1 MEGQEKAVETKD
13 TDTLQRKHPFDNLS
27 KEELVKK
34 CKHFLM
40 LAQKAKQAKDDA
52 NEEIQR
58 LKEELAKY
66 EGTTEMKSK
75 EAPKH
80 TDATSMQEMI
90 DTLTEQKLSLVIE
103 MDKVLK
109 QSASVERQL
118 EQVKQDER
126 KARQQVNQLT
136 NRVQELETALESAH
150 RQVKRLTRENDDLL
164 QQLDTVELE
173 LRSLRDR
180 GIERTESIKAKQ
192 RIVAVENE
200 MAILQEELDR
210 VNEENKKKNDQ
221 MKQLHD
227 QFSQEKLA
235 YEEQFKRRQ
244 ISWEERICELQD
256 QFKKEKSV
264 FEQTLEQEKK
274 TMEDTLKHEIIS
286 WKNKL
291 NELKEQFLTE
301 KQEMELNAKQQVLTL
316 SEQFENEKLSL
327 EEKHKQ
333 LIREMEEQKIK
344 EMKTVEEGYIQK
356 LQNQEETFAEEK
368 QAYTENFKQQLLT
381 CEKHYKQ
388 ELKLREEK
396 FAQKLKKC
404 EEKFCEEFHIVEDKF
419 LRERHALEEQLKR
432 LQEKAAEEKQC
443 LEQKYNAEIAE
454 LEKKF
459 EQEKT
464 TLMDKLRKEKHIF
477 EEKLQREKNILEEKY
492 RKEIESISE
501 ARNNVK
507 DANLEI
513 EKLTREIQNL
523 FEEKE
528 QFATHVHNLKETLKY
543 TNAEKDAY
551 FQVKERLKHDNE
563 SLLDQLKAIMSEKDR
578 VVSGIENVKQNN
590 AELNQLIQSLGAERE
605 SFLKDIAKLNMEK
618 KKLLE
623 RLDVLEADNS
633 AIIEDN
639 CYLKSELQKLK
650 ELLEKITAEKI
661 LISEDNVCLKSE
673 KQKLN
678 DLLEKVSVE
687 KIVISEENS
696 CLKAEKEKLETTL
709 ESVNA
714 DRTAV
719 LEANTGL
726 KAEKEKVNH
735 ELLQVRAECESLHS
749 EMANAMDMLN
759 NAVHN
764 HLLDKLKV
772 ERLVPDSKENEQ
784 GSADT
789 LVQVNEPKT
798 CATLSD
804 IITSLCESLERISV
818 TRNSASSA
826 NVSDYSGSKEVTES
840 DSQENKSSISGHIQ
854 NSDASSENGT
864 SVEGDRYRDEI
875 QKLHSELEHLNSVIS
890 NMEAHGEELQTEN
903 DSLKEGIRLLIS
915 NVHSDFPPQYNL
927 SETVSEV
934 RYFNNETL
942 DKLGDILG
950 KEQAEKFIEIFCTV
964 KRQAQEINN
973 LKYEI
978 ASITEMSQQEK
989 TDSGEK
995 LLTDLKS
1002 CQDDIRNKV
1011 ELISH
1016 IEEELSQF
1024 LGTQISFQYNSESL
1038 ANLRKELSEKKN
1050 VLEQNSEEVLEL
1062 QNLKATLDSK
1072 SKEYEKLR
1080 SELLFI
1086 QDVSKDK
1093 ERELNLLKERLENI
1107 EEKHKSEICALQE
1120 RHFECEDVLSAMKE
1134 EGFLSDGME
1143 ENSLHSKEA
1152 VMAIIRKLH
1161 NQLGERT
1168 SVIEKLVQQCE
1179 TSKNEL
1185 SRLHDDLKL
1194 IRQERDQF
1202 ESNASH
1208 FKNLVETNNEE
1219 LISLKQSFVDLKSQS
1234 ESCISGLQNNLR
1246 DVQTE
1251 CSMYKKLVE
1260 EQCNDTDSTK
1270 AQLMQVISQSDEV
1283 MVELKKV
1290 QDELRNTTER
1300 LMAKTKEAEEVK
1312 EITNALEK
1320 KNSALLDE
1328 MNKIQDEYNSLK
1340 MQFVA
1345 KQEEVLSLENQLN
1358 TCHKTIEDLQKD
1370 LNLSTE
1376 KCDNKS
1382 KECVALSAEIS
1393 ALKNSAAS
1401 ELNSVREM
1409 HDIAIRKMQHMERE
1423 LNEADN
1429 RFKCQTEEL
1438 KQKTKLLE
1446 EEKQS
1451 KEELNRNLMKIKT
1464 ASKQLNC
1471 SYIELRKQST
1481 SFQAVLREQIVVAT
1495 ATLHT
1500 IIDRLAQ
1507 SQAVESVGILH
1518 DMNEMNQ
1525 ALKLRGETISK
1536 LQEAVSDLE
1545 QQLQET
1551 RKRLASTQEEL
1562 QTVASS
1568 LDKKIVEVQSLETE
1582 NSQQKEEIAQMRS
1595 RLTEFEKE
1603 AAVDVARSE
1612 VTSNSTISKT
1622 EEQARLKDL
1631 EDTFEERYTKLRTVA
1646 VRLKKRVAELTAHLT
1661 QLEAERNKL
1670 LTDKQELQACVTQ
1683 MSAQAKHLQ
1692 TLQQEYD
1699 KLQDTLEQQKAE
1711 MSKAKKN
1718 QDTALADLEK
1728 LRKHLEQCLE
1738 EKLNVEKLLESCSS
1752 EKLTL
1757 ERTWKEQTNQLKN
1770 LRKEVELQN
1779 NSYREKEITVS
1790 QLQEQL
1796 NKLQQKLSEEETNHQ
1811 ATKEALEMSM
1821 QECKK
1826 NSLLTL
1832 EMDDYEKRLSQLTQQ
1847 LEKEKARVSELE
1859 SHLNTQ
1865 REIEQGLH
1873 QQINLLEQRV
1883 TAEETRN
1890 KEAKEQL
1897 NIIRQ
1902 RLCEAESLSKEKE
1915 AVLQDAKRYAEN
1927 LREELEAQQLE
1938 LAATAAEKQKIEAN
1952 SHKQQTVLIEK
1963 VSVLEEQLEKLQHER
1978 DKFST
1983 ELAEVHSE
1991 FESYKIRA
1999 ASVLR
2004 QKARPEET
2012 APVAEDG
2019 AQQEIAQLRKTN
2031 DMLRGKLEEMSTEIA
2046 LLEQELSSVRQE
2058 RARTADQVQELLSTV
2073 STLQQQVEQLQ
2084 EKARDTALQHAEVLR
2099 NQKLHTD
2106 TLVLCYKKQIKELEE
2121 RLADETTAIKQQL
2134 ERTEEKLRVTHK
2146 PVIEVPEKQLK
2157 NEASSFTT
2165 VTSQNMEIAL
2175 LEREE
2180 CEGSENVDS
2189 MSPHLSS
2196 ARDLPKE
2203 PVPLE
2208 RLLESPVD
2216 VDGLPSQETEI
2227 TNTGEHTSPEAALQD
2242 SQLQLRAA
2250 EARGRHLASLLS
2262 EAERELALSQQQA
2275 KLLKDELR
2283 RNQRSAEREQHAHNL
2298 EYLKNVLL
2306 KFVTLQGG
2314 DERTRLVPVLNTILK
2329 LSPEETNQLLAVS
2342 KGGVDASGS
2351 GRGWGSY
2358 LPIWPSL

>member
-1 MEGQEKAVETKD
+1 MMEGQEKAVETKD

-66 EGTTEMKSK
+66 EGTTEVKSK

-80 TDATSMQEMI
+80 TDVTSMQEMI

-227 QFSQEKLA
+227 HFSQEKLA

-256 QFKKEKSV
+256 QFKKEKTIL
-264 FEQTLEQEKK
+264 EQTLEQEKK
-274 TMEDTLKHEIIS
+274 TLEDALKQESIS

-291 NELKEQFLTE
+291 NVMKEQFLTE
-301 KQEMELNAKQQVLTL
+301 KQDMELSAKQQILTL
-316 SEQFENEKLSL
+316 SEQFENEKLTV
-327 EEKHKQ
+327 EEKYKQ
-333 LIREMEEQKIK
+333 LIKEMEEEKSK
-344 EMKTVEEGYIQK
+344 EMKTIEEGYIQK
-356 LQNQEETFAEEK
+356 LQSQEETFTKEK
-368 QAYTENFKQQLLT
+368 QAYAENFKQQLVN

-419 LRERHALEEQLKR
+419 LRERHALEEQLKS
-432 LQEKAAEEKQC
+432 LQEKFAEEKQS
-443 LEQKYNAEIAE
+443 LEQKYSAEIADW
-454 LEKKF
+454 EKKF

-464 TLMDKLRKEKHIF
+464 AMMEKLIKEKHIF
-477 EEKLQREKNILEEKY
+477 EEKLQREKSILEEKY

-513 EKLTREIQNL
+513 EKLTRKIQNL

-605 SFLKDIAKLNMEK
+605 SFVKDIAKLNMEK

-623 RLDVLEADNS
+623 RLDVLESDNS

-696 CLKAEKEKLETTL
+696 CLKAEKEKLETTV
-709 ESVNA
+709 ESINA

-719 LEANTGL
+719 LEANMCL
-726 KAEKEKVNH
+726 KAEKEKVNE
-735 ELLQVRAECESLHS
+735 ELLRVRAECESLHL
-749 EMANAMDMLN
+749 EMTSARATLS

-764 HLLDKLKV
+764 HLLDKFKV
-772 ERLVPDSKENEQ
+772 EGSIPETKENEQ
-784 GSADT
+784 ESADVS
-789 LVQVNEPKT
+789 LAKGD
-798 CATLSD
+798 ATLSD
-804 IITSLCESLERISV
+804 IITSLCENLERIPV
-818 TRNSASSA
+818 TKNNGSSA
-826 NVSDYSGSKEVTES
+826 TISDYSVSKEVTES
-840 DSQENKSSISGHIQ
+840 DSQESKNSILGQIQ
-854 NSDASSENGT
+854 ISDTSSSENGT
-864 SVEGDRYRDEI
+864 SIESDRYKDEI
-875 QKLHSELEHLNSVIS
+875 HKLQSELEHLNLVLS

-903 DSLKEGIRLLIS
+903 DRLKEGIRLLIS
-915 NVHSDFPPQYNL
+915 NVFSDFPQQINVC
-927 SETVSEV
+927 ETISEV
-934 RYFNNETL
+934 CYFNSETL

-950 KEQAEKFIEIFCTV
+950 KEQAEKFIEIV
-964 KRQAQEINN
+964 SIIKHQAQEIGN

-978 ASITEMSQQEK
+978 ASVNALSHQEK
-989 TDSGEK
+989 PESGEK
-995 LLTDLKS
+995 LVTELQS
-1002 CQDDIRNKV
+1002 WQDDIRNKDG
-1011 ELISH
+1011 LINR
-1016 IEEELSQF
+1016 IEVVLSEF
-1024 LGTQISFQYNSESL
+1024 LGTQISFQNTDESL
-1038 ANLRKELSEKKN
+1038 VNLQKELYEKKN
-1050 VLEQNSEEVLEL
+1050 VLKQNSDEVLEL
-1062 QNLKATLDSK
+1062 QNLKATMDAK

-1107 EEKHKSEICALQE
+1107 EEKHRIEICALQE
-1120 RHFECEDVLSAMKE
+1120 RHIECEDFLNAMKE
-1134 EGFLSDGME
+1134 EGLLSDYME
-1143 ENSLHSKEA
+1143 EKTMDSKEA
-1152 VMAIIRKLH
+1152 VMDIIRKLH
-1161 NQLGERT
+1161 SQLAERT

-1179 TSKNEL
+1179 TSGNEVSKL
-1185 SRLHDDLKL
+1185 NDDLKL
-1194 IRQERDQF
+1194 IKQERDQF
-1202 ESNASH
+1202 EANATH
-1208 FKNLVETNNEE
+1208 FKNSLEANNEE
-1219 LISLKQSFVDLKSQS
+1219 LIALKQSFVDLKSQS
-1234 ESCISGLQNNLR
+1234 ESCISALQNNLT
-1246 DVQTE
+1246 DLQNE
-1251 CSMYKKLVE
+1251 CSVYKKLIE
-1260 EQCNDTDSTK
+1260 EKSNDTDNTK
-1270 AQLMQVISQSDEV
+1270 AQLIQVITQSDEV

-1290 QDELRNTTER
+1290 QDELKNTSER
-1300 LMAKTKEAEEVK
+1300 LLEKTKEAEEVK
-1312 EITNALEK
+1312 EIASALEK

-1328 MNKIQDEYNSLK
+1328 VNKIQEEYNSLK
-1340 MQFVA
+1340 LQFVA

-1358 TCHKTIEDLQKD
+1358 TNHKTIEHLKED

-1376 KCDNKS
+1376 KCENKS
-1382 KECVALSAEIS
+1382 KECDALSAEIS
-1393 ALKNSAAS
+1393 SLTTSAAS
-1401 ELNSVREM
+1401 ELNSIKEM
-1409 HDIAIRKMQHMERE
+1409 HEIAIQKMEKE

-1429 RFKCQTEEL
+1429 RFKCQAEEL
-1438 KQKTKLLE
+1438 NHKTKLLE

-1451 KEELNRNLMKIKT
+1451 KEKLNRNLVKIKT
-1464 ASKQLNC
+1464 ASKELNS
-1471 SYIELRKQST
+1471 SYIELKKQST
-1481 SFQAVLREQIVVAT
+1481 CFQAVLREQIVVAT
-1495 ATLHT
+1495 TTLHT

-1551 RKRLASTQEEL
+1551 RKRLATSQEEL
-1562 QTVASS
+1562 RTMVSS
-1568 LDKKIVEVQSLETE
+1568 LDKKVVEVETLEAE
-1582 NSQQKEEIAQMRS
+1582 NTQQKEEIAQMRS
-1595 RLTEFEKE
+1595 RIAEFEKE
-1603 AAVDVARSE
+1603 AAVDVAHSE

-1631 EDTFEERYTKLRTVA
+1631 EDSFEERYTKLRTVA

-1683 MSAQAKHLQ
+1683 MSAQAKNLQ

-1699 KLQDTLEQQKAE
+1699 KLEDTLEQQKAE
-1711 MSKAKKN
+1711 MNKAKKN
-1718 QDTALADLEK
+1718 QDTALADIAK
-1728 LRKHLEQCLE
+1728 LRKELEQCLE
-1738 EKLNVEKLLESCSS
+1738 EKTSMEKLMETCNS

-1757 ERTWKEQTNQLKN
+1757 ERTRKEQTNQLKN
-1770 LRKEVELQN
+1770 LRKEVEVLN
-1779 NSYREKEITVS
+1779 SSYREKEITVS

-1796 NKLQQKLSEEETNHQ
+1796 NKLQQRLSEEETNHRV
-1811 ATKEALEMSM
+1811 TKEALETSM

-1832 EMDDYEKRLSQLTQQ
+1832 EMDDYERRLSQLTQQ
-1847 LEKEKARVSELE
+1847 LGKEKARVSELE

-1883 TAEETRN
+1883 AAEERRN

-1897 NIIRQ
+1897 NISQQ
-1902 RLCEAESLSKEKE
+1902 RLSEAESFSKEKE
-1915 AVLQDAKRYAEN
+1915 IALQDAKKYAEH

-1938 LAATAAEKQKIEAN
+1938 MAATAAEKQKIEES
-1952 SHKQQTVLIEK
+1952 SHKQQIALIEK
-1963 VSVLEEQLEKLQHER
+1963 VSALEEQVEKLQLER
-1978 DKFST
+1978 DKFSM
-1983 ELAEVHSE
+1983 ELTEVHSE

-2004 QKARPEET
+2004 QKARPEESAT
-2012 APVAEDG
+2012 VSEDG
-2019 AQQEIAQLRKTN
+2019 AQQEIGQLRKSN
-2031 DMLRGKLEEMSTEIA
+2031 DMLRAKLEEMSTEIA

-2058 RARTADQVQELLSTV
+2058 RARSADKVQELLSMV
-2073 STLQQQVEQLQ
+2073 STQQQQIEQLQ
-2084 EKARDTALQHAEVLR
+2084 EKARDTALQHSEVLR
-2099 NQKLHTD
+2099 NQKLQTE

-2134 ERTEEKLRVTHK
+2134 EITEEKLRLTHK
-2146 PVIEVPEKQLK
+2146 PLIEVSEKLLK
-2157 NEASSFTT
+2157 NEASSFTP
-2165 VTSQNMEIAL
+2165 VTNPSMEITL

-2180 CEGSENVDS
+2180 CEGSENADS

-2196 ARDLPKE
+2196 TRDRPKD

-2208 RLLESPVD
+2208 RLLESPIDVD
-2216 VDGLPSQETEI
+2216 VLPSQEAEN
-2227 TNTGEHTSPEAALQD
+2227 TNTEEHTNPQEELQD
-2242 SQLQLRAA
+2242 TQLQLRAA

-2306 KFVTLQGG
+2306 KFITLQGG

-2342 KGGVDASGS
+2342 KGGVDTSGS